1 MLAELMNV
9 PRSAIFRVEADGE
22 TLSLIAAHGHSPE
35 YLTDMTSRRNVDT
48 SPSMRSIEQGRPIQV
63 TDAQS
68 AFVPKD
74 LRIRGER
81 YGYRSVMAVPFPSMA
96 NPVVLIVHKAEPYT
110 YSYSETELIQTFA
123 AIAAA
128 ALRNAQKF
136 DSTDRNL
143 DRQTSRLHAIVES
156 VEDAILV
163 ISSQDEVIFANQKM
177 RSLVPSSGLFTDG
190 MSAAEFFRLLLE
202 ASPDPVLASEEL
214 EQLDGTQPWV
224 ELDLVDDDGLERT
237 FRVRDFSAVDRE
249 DVTVGHGQVW
259 TDVTEDRDPDRMKSG
274 LLATVSHEFRTPLTL
289 IKGYATTLL
298 AEDVE
303 WEAQDRS
310 EFLALVATVRR
321 TFLGGH

>member
-1 MLAELMNV
+1 
-9 PRSAIFRVEADGE
+9 
-22 TLSLIAAHGHSPE
+22 
-35 YLTDMTSRRNVDT
+35 
-48 SPSMRSIEQGRPIQV
+48 
-63 TDAQS
+63 
-68 AFVPKD
+68 
-74 LRIRGER
+74 
-81 YGYRSVMAVPFPSMA
+81 
-96 NPVVLIVHKAEPYT
+96 
-110 YSYSETELIQTFA
+110 
-123 AIAAA
+123 
-128 ALRNAQKF
+128 
-136 DSTDRNL
+136 
-143 DRQTSRLHAIVES
+143 
-156 VEDAILV
+156 
-163 ISSQDEVIFANQKM
+163 
-177 RSLVPSSGLFTDG
+177 